1 MPLPVVATPK
11 YDLTLP
17 ISEKKITFRPFLV
30 KEEKI
35 LLIASESKNQR
46 EILNSLRTVVTNC
59 VEEDINIDELPL
71 VDVEYLFLQLRAR
84 SVGEVV
90 ELIRELKSGEK
101 VKLKVDL
108 TSIGIKKKRVKS
120 DIKLTDK
127 IGIKLKS
134 PTFSVSKVVGEDETE
149 KLFDILSECVESIYD
164 ENGVYSSKDFTK
176 KELKQFLE
184 SLTQSQFKL
193 LTDYFEALPKL
204 YHEVVYEDPKTK
216 KKEKVVFNNIYDFF

>member
-35 LLIASESKNQR
+35 LLIASESKNQS

-134 PTFSVSKVVGEDETE
+134 PTFSVSKVDEEDETE

-176 KELKQFLE
+176 TELKQFLE

-204 YHEVVYEDPKTK
+204 YHEVVYEDPKTN

>member
-1 MPLPVVATPK
+1 MPLPVVATPT

-17 ISEKKITFRPFLV
+17 VSEKKIKFRPFLV

-35 LLIASESKNQR
+35 LLIASESKNQS

-59 VEEDINIDELPL
+59 VEDDINIDELPL

-120 DIKLTDK
+120 DIKLNEK
-127 IGIKLKS
+127 IGIKLKA
-134 PTFSVSKVVGEDETE
+134 PTFSVSKVTGEDETE
-149 KLFDILSECVESIYD
+149 KLFDILTECVESIYD
-164 ENGVYSSKDFTK
+164 ENGVYSSKDYTK
-176 KELKQFLE
+176 SELKQFLE
-184 SLTQSQFKL
+184 SLTQSQFKM

-204 YHEVVYEDPKTK
+204 YHEVVYEDPKTN
-216 KKEKVVFNNIYDFF
+216 KKEKVVFDNIYDFF

>member
-35 LLIASESKNQR
+35 LLIASESKNQS

-176 KELKQFLE
+176 TELKQFLE

-216 KKEKVVFNNIYDFF
+216 KKEKVIFNNIYDFF